1 MKKFTYVMTICLLL
15 ATTAGMVYGGNSSK
29 TGTAGG
35 LELLLPV
42 GARGVALGGAATSLI
57 GGVEGIFYNPAG
69 LARGW
74 EGGSV
79 DALFSHTDWLAATSL
94 DYAAIGVNLGDFG
107 AVGLSLRSFSFGDIA
122 ETTENLPDG
131 TGRMFNPTY
140 VTMGLTYSKSLTDR
154 IHIGFTGKYI
164 SEKILRTSAGGFAL
178 DAGVIYYVGGTGPLR
193 GLHFGVALKNIGP
206 NMQYSG
212 EDLQRYVTPPGSAP
226 GAVAVPL
233 TYTAQSFELPSSF
246 ELGVG
251 YDYIPAATSHRLTGL
266 LEFSNMNFGNDQFKG
281 GLEYAFKEMF
291 FLRGG
296 YTAIDGTKDNFV
308 FSTTF
313 GAGFAYNVGSFT
325 VAVDYAY
332 MVAKVFDG
340 VNVLSIRLKL

>member
-1 MKKFTYVMTICLLL
+1 MKKFMSVIMICLLL
-15 ATTAGMVYGGNSSK
+15 SATAGMVFAGNASK

-69 LARGW
+69 LSRDW
-74 EGGSV
+74 EGSSV
-79 DALFSHTDWLAATSL
+79 DALFSHSEWIATTSL
-94 DYAAIGVNLGDFG
+94 DYAAVGVNLGDFG
-107 AVGLSLRSFSFGDIA
+107 AMGFSLRSFSFGDIP
-122 ETTENLPDG
+122 ETTEDLPDG
-131 TGRMFNPTY
+131 TGSTFKPSY
-140 VTMGLTYSKSLTDR
+140 VTIGLTYAKSLTDR
-154 IHIGFTGKYI
+154 IHFGFTGKFI
-164 SEKILRTSAGGFAL
+164 SEKIMRTSATGFAL
-178 DAGVIYYVGGTGPLR
+178 DAGVIYYVGGTGSLR

-212 EDLQRYVTPPGSAP
+212 EDLQRYVIPPGSAP
-226 GAVAVPL
+226 GAVEQPL

-251 YDYIPAATSHRLTGL
+251 YDYAFAQSHRFTAL
-266 LEFSNMNFGNDQFKG
+266 LKFNNMNFGNDQYQIG
-281 GLEYAFKEMF
+281 GEYAFKEMF

-296 YTAIDGTKDNFV
+296 FNKIDGTQDNFV
-308 FSTTF
+308 FGGTF
-313 GAGFAYNVGSFT
+313 GAGFAYNTGTFT

-332 MVAKVFDG
+332 MVTQVFDG
-340 VNVLSIRLKL
+340 VNVLSVRLKL